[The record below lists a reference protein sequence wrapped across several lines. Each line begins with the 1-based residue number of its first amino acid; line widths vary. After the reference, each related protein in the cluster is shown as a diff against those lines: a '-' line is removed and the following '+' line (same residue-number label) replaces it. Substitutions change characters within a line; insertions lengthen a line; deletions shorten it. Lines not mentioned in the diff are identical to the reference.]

1 MPLRK
6 LLFKSGV
13 NRENTRYTNE
23 GGWYVSDKV
32 RFRQGTP
39 EKIGGWIRYSANQFN
54 GVCRNLWNWVTNSGA
69 NLLGVGTN
77 TKYYVEYNGVFR
89 DITPIADTVSLND
102 PFYATA
108 GSNTVVVADSAHGAD
123 NGDYVIFSGATISF
137 GGGSISPGDLNNE
150 FEITVINA
158 DSYSIELGV
167 AANSVD
173 AANSPFGDTVLAS
186 YELAIGADVTTPSAG
201 WGIGAWGSGAWGFGG
216 GVSTGARLWSA
227 MNWGE
232 DLVFALRDGS
242 VYYWDYSAGF
252 NTRAV
257 NINTLAGSTHAPTQ
271 VNYIYV
277 SDISRFLL
285 AFGAN
290 DPADSVSG
298 AFDPMVVR
306 WADQESLTD
315 WYPQITNQAGS
326 LRLSHGSELVTSVQA
341 RQEIFTLTDSA
352 AYSLQYVG
360 PPLIWGAQLLGD
372 NISIMGPNA
381 IIIASGVVFWM
392 GVDKFYLY
400 DGRVQTL
407 PCDLRRYVF
416 SDINTVQSLQ
426 VFAGTNEGFNE
437 VWWFYCSAN
446 STTVDRYVVY
456 NYLEKVWYYGTMAR
470 TAWSD
475 SGLRPY
481 PQSADYNNRILNQEY
496 GVDDNA
502 GDSIAA
508 IDAYIESAEFDIDD
522 GDRFMYVY
530 RTVPDL
536 TFTGSTPDTE
546 PEVTFSIYP
555 KKSSGSPADTPA
567 ADSVVAADY
576 PVDEYTSQIYTRFRG
591 RQAYI
596 KVRSNKIGT
605 TWQLGAPRLDMKQ
618 DGRATGRGSS
628 A

>member
-54 GVCRNLWNWVTNSGA
+54 GVCRNLWNWVTNSSA

-77 TKYYVEYNGVFR
+77 TKYYVEFNGSYN
-89 DITPIADTVSLND
+89 DITPVGLA
-102 PFYATA
+102 A
-108 GSNTVVVADSAHGAD
+108 GA
-123 NGDYVIFSGATISF
+123 
-137 GGGSISPGDLNNE
+137 
-150 FEITVINA
+150 EITT
-158 DSYSIELGV
+158 
-167 AANSVD
+167 
-173 AANSPFGDTVLAS
+173 PAS
-186 YELAIGADVTTPSAG
+186 G
-201 WGIGAWGSGAWGFGG
+201 WGLGTWGAGAWGFGG
-216 GVSTGARLWSA
+216 GATTEARVWSA

-232 DLVFALRDGS
+232 DLVFAPRGGS
-242 VYYWDYSAGF
+242 VYYWDFTSGLGTA
-252 NTRAV
+252 AV
-257 NINTLAGSTHAPTQ
+257 NIDTLSGSTHAPTQ

-298 AFDPMVVR
+298 AFDPMQVR

-326 LRLSHGSELVTSVQA
+326 LRLSHGSKLVTSVQT

-360 PPLIWGAQLLGD
+360 PPLVWGAQLLGD
-372 NISIMGPNA
+372 NISIIGPNA
-381 IIIASGVVFWM
+381 IIIASGVVYWM
-392 GVDKFYLY
+392 GVDKFYAY

-416 SDINTVQSLQ
+416 NDINIVQSIQ
-426 VFAGTNEGFNE
+426 VFAGTSEGFNE
-437 VWWFYCSAN
+437 VWWFYCSAD
-446 STTVDRYVVY
+446 STTVDRYVVF

-496 GVDDNA
+496 GVDDQSGA
-502 GDSIAA
+502 SPAA
-508 IDAYIESAEFDIDD
+508 IDAYIESAEFDLDD
-522 GDRFMYVY
+522 GDHFMYVY

-536 TFTGSTPDTE
+536 TFSGSTDGSD

-555 KKSSGSPADTPA
+555 KRSSGSPAGTPA
-567 ADSVVAADY
+567 SDSVVAADY
-576 PVDEYTSQIYTRFRG
+576 PVDEYTSQIYTRFRA
-591 RQAYI
+591 RQAYLKI
-596 KVRSNKIGT
+596 RSNKLGT
-605 TWQLGAPRLDMKQ
+605 TWQLGAPRLDMKV
-618 DGRATGRGSS
+618 DGRATGAGSS

>member
-1 MPLRK
+1 MLRK

-123 NGDYVIFSGATISF
+123 DGDYVIFSGATISF
-137 GGGSISPGDLNNE
+137 SGGNISPGDLNDE

-167 AANSVD
+167 SANSVD

-186 YELAIGADVTTPSAG
+186 YELAIGTAITTPSAG

-216 GVSTGARLWSA
+216 GISTAARLWSA

-232 DLVFALRDGS
+232 DLVFALRNGS
-242 VYYWDYSAGF
+242 IYYWDYSVGF

-257 NINTLAGSTHAPTQ
+257 NIDTLAGSTHAPTQ

-326 LRLSHGSELVTSVQA
+326 LRLSHGSELVTSVQT

-381 IIIASGVVFWM
+381 IVIASGVVFWM

-437 VWWFYCSAN
+437 VWWFYCSAS

>member
-39 EKIGGWIRYSANQFN
+39 EKIGGWARYSVNQFN

-108 GSNTVVVADSAHGAD
+108 GSNTIVVADSAHGAD

-137 GGGSISPGDLNNE
+137 SGGSISPDDLNNE

-167 AANSVD
+167 SANSVD

-186 YELAIGADVTTPSAG
+186 YELAIGADITTPSTG
-201 WGIGAWGSGAWGFGG
+201 WGVGAWGSGTWGFGG
-216 GVSTGARLWSA
+216 GASTGARLWSA

-232 DLVFALRDGS
+232 DLVFAPRDGS
-242 VYYWDYSAGF
+242 VYYWDYSVGF
-252 NTRAV
+252 STRAV

-326 LRLSHGSELVTSVQA
+326 LRLSHGSELVTSVQT

-381 IIIASGVVFWM
+381 IIIASGVVYWM
-392 GVDKFYLY
+392 GVDKFYVY

-416 SDINTVQSLQ
+416 SDINTVQGLQ

-437 VWWFYCSAN
+437 VWWFYCSAD
-446 STTVDRYVVY
+446 STTVDRYVVF

-502 GDSIAA
+502 GDSVAA

-555 KKSSGSPADTPA
+555 KKSSGSPADAPA

>member
-1 MPLRK
+1 M
-6 LLFKSGV
+6 
-13 NRENTRYTNE
+13 
-23 GGWYVSDKV
+23 
-32 RFRQGTP
+32 
-39 EKIGGWIRYSANQFN
+39 
-54 GVCRNLWNWVTNSGA
+54 
-69 NLLGVGTN
+69 
-77 TKYYVEYNGVFR
+77 
-89 DITPIADTVSLND
+89 
-102 PFYATA
+102 
-108 GSNTVVVADSAHGAD
+108 
-123 NGDYVIFSGATISF
+123 
-137 GGGSISPGDLNNE
+137 
-150 FEITVINA
+150 
-158 DSYSIELGV
+158 
-167 AANSVD
+167 
-173 AANSPFGDTVLAS
+173 
-186 YELAIGADVTTPSAG
+186 
-201 WGIGAWGSGAWGFGG
+201 
-216 GVSTGARLWSA
+216 
-227 MNWGE
+227 
-232 DLVFALRDGS
+232 
-242 VYYWDYSAGF
+242 
-252 NTRAV
+252 
-257 NINTLAGSTHAPTQ
+257 
-271 VNYIYV
+271 
-277 SDISRFLL
+277 L

-326 LRLSHGSELVTSVQA
+326 LRLSHGSELVTSVQT

-381 IIIASGVVFWM
+381 IVIASGVVFWM

-416 SDINTVQSLQ
+416 SDINTVQGLQ
-426 VFAGTNEGFNE
+426 VFAGTSEGFNE

-475 SGLRPY
+475 SGLRSY

>member
-54 GVCRNLWNWVTNSGA
+54 GVCRNLWNWVTNGGA

-77 TKYYVEYNGVFR
+77 TKYYVEDIGVYN
-89 DITPIADTVSLND
+89 DITP
-102 PFYATA
+102 A
-108 GSNTVVVADSAHGAD
+108 GLVAGA
-123 NGDYVIFSGATISF
+123 A
-137 GGGSISPGDLNNE
+137 
-150 FEITVINA
+150 ITT
-158 DSYSIELGV
+158 
-167 AANSVD
+167 AAN
-173 AANSPFGDTVLAS
+173 
-186 YELAIGADVTTPSAG
+186 G
-201 WGIGAWGSGAWGFGG
+201 WGTGTWNSGTWGFSNGT
-216 GVSTGARLWSA
+216 SFINLRLWSA

-232 DLVFALRDGS
+232 DLVINPRGGAI
-242 VYYWDYSAGF
+242 YYWDASAGYG
-252 NTRAV
+252 TPAV
-257 NINTLAGSTHAPTQ
+257 NITSLAGSSNAPS
-271 VNYIYV
+271 VANYIYI
-277 SDISRFLL
+277 SDISRFLF
-285 AFGAN
+285 AFGC
-290 DPADSVSG
+290 DDSAG
-298 AFDPMVVR
+298 GIGYLDPMLIR
-306 WADQESLTD
+306 WGDQESLTD
-315 WYPQITNQAGS
+315 WLPAITNQSGS
-326 LRLSHGSELVTSVQA
+326 LRLSHGSKLVTSVQT

-360 PPLIWGAQLLGD
+360 PPLVWGAQLLGD

-381 IIIASGVVFWM
+381 VIIASGVVYWM
-392 GVDKFYLY
+392 GVDKFYVY

-446 STTVDRYVVY
+446 STTVDRYVVF

-502 GDSIAA
+502 GDSVAA
-508 IDAYIESAEFDIDD
+508 IDAYIESAEFDLDD
-522 GDRFMYVY
+522 GDHFMYVY

-536 TFTGSTPDTE
+536 TFSGSTDDSQ

-555 KKSSGSPADTPA
+555 KRSSGSPAGTPA
-567 ADSVVAADY
+567 SDSVVAADY

-605 TWQLGAPRLDMKQ
+605 AWQLGAPRLDMKM
-618 DGRATGRGSS
+618 DGRATGKGS
-628 A
+628 AA